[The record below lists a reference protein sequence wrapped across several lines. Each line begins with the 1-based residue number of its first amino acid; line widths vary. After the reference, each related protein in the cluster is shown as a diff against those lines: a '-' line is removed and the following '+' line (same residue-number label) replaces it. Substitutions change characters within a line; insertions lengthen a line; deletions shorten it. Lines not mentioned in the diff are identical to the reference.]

1 MKPSLDDTLA
11 WLRTLVG
18 IGILF
23 FLICM
28 MAEDRKHQTEVKGS
42 LQKIEKILTLE

>member
-1 MKPSLDDTLA
+1 MDGTLS
-11 WLRTLVG
+11 WLRTLIG

-23 FLICM
+23 FLLCM
-28 MAEDRKHQTEVKGS
+28 LAEDRKHQTEVKGS

>member
-1 MKPSLDDTLA
+1 MDDTLS

-23 FLICM
+23 FLVCM
-28 MAEDRKHQTEVKGS
+28 MAEDRQHQTEVKRA